1 MTQVQTVRSLEHAA
15 REAARSAVV
24 EVAEKHPALVASRLV
39 ESPELANG
47 LRDFDF
53 IVEALIRGGQRDAM
67 TRLADSR
74 VLKTRERTTLIEKL
88 LIIME

>member
-15 REAARSAVV
+15 RESARSAVV
-24 EVAEKHPALVASRLV
+24 EVAQTNPALVAGRLV

-47 LRDFDF
+47 LKDFDF
-53 IVEALIRGGQRDAM
+53 IVEALIKGGQRDAM

-74 VLKTRERTTLIEKL
+74 VLNTRERTILVEKL
-88 LIIME
+88 LVIM

>member
-15 REAARSAVV
+15 RESARSAVV
-24 EVAEKHPALVASRLV
+24 EVAQTNPALVASRLV

-47 LRDFDF
+47 LKDFDF
-53 IVEALIRGGQRDAM
+53 IVETLIKGGERDAM

-74 VLKTRERTTLIEKL
+74 VLNTRERTTLVEKL
-88 LIIME
+88 LTIM